1 MLMIQSIHSQ
11 RGTTLVEVLIAAVII
26 GVGLLGI
33 ASLQVKALQAS
44 TNAESRAKATDI
56 AWALADRMRSNPRPK
71 DFVGDNGYVSV
82 ALAGNCPAAV
92 ATRCAMTPDEEDT
105 TGITQCNHA
114 QMAAFDLFE
123 ARCATN
129 TGVKN
134 VLAGGRL
141 AVTCNDRDDSNTDP
155 CDPGSDMTITV
166 TWSTRDFD
174 DDAADGR
181 DFTEDSISMTVNPGV
196 DPMRVREMQ

>member
-1 MLMIQSIHSQ
+1 MIQSQHTQ

-44 TNAESRAKATDI
+44 TSAENRAKATDV
-56 AWALADRMRSNPRPK
+56 AWALADRMRANPRP
-71 DFVGDNGYVSV
+71 DSFGGNNGYVSD

-92 ATRCAMTPDEEDT
+92 ETRCAMTPDEEDA
-105 TGITQCNHA
+105 TGITQCTHA
-114 QMAAFDLFE
+114 QMATFDLFE

-134 VLAGGRL
+134 VLAGGEL
-141 AVTCNDRDDSNTDP
+141 VVTCADRDGSNADP

-174 DDAADGR
+174 DDDTDER
-181 DFTEDSISMTVNPGV
+181 DFTKDSISMTVNPGV
-196 DPMRVREMQ
+196 DPMRVRDM